1 MVLEVNNY
9 NESDHSYGQ
18 YQDNIPP
25 LHIEINSICSKRL
38 LCVSF
43 CYIHVRNLHYDI
55 FYELQFNHEIMTF
68 YINTNVTIGTLFC
81 KAYLSAV
88 LGVSH
93 L

>member
-1 MVLEVNNY
+1 MVLEVNNIM
-9 NESDHSYGQ
+9 SQITHMAS
-18 YQDNIPP
+18 IKTIFH
-25 LHIEINSICSKRL
+25 LCIEINSICSKRL

-81 KAYLSAV
+81 NAYLSAV